1 MRIFLI
7 NLARRPDR
15 LAAMTRAAGGLPLR
29 RIEAVDARDPGDLDG
44 LFEEAGPLGEIP
56 RGDKACLL
64 SHRAAWQEFVASGE
78 AHATFLED
86 DVILTP
92 SAGRFLGVPDAIAV
106 IEQAQGAKRPD
117 QIFRAYQGCPDTT
130 LHPATE
136 FSGLFLQAA
145 ATGGGQVHMVLQDTK
160 LSALLQLY
168 AGNDLHWIACR
179 GHSLGRQ
186 QAVEDLFPRVAW

>member
-1 MRIFLI
+1 MAIVYLCGHGSWQTAGEGVIF
-7 NLARRPDR
+7 
-15 LAAMTRAAGGLPLR
+15 TTLPA
-29 RIEAVDARDPGDLDG
+29 ETT
-44 LFEEAGPLGEIP
+44 
-56 RGDKACLL
+56 L
-64 SHRAAWQEFVASGE
+64 SVY
-78 AHATFLED
+78 
-86 DVILTP
+86 VP
-92 SAGRFLGVPDAIAV
+92 AGRFLGVPDAIAV

-179 GHSLGRQ
+179 GHNLGRQ